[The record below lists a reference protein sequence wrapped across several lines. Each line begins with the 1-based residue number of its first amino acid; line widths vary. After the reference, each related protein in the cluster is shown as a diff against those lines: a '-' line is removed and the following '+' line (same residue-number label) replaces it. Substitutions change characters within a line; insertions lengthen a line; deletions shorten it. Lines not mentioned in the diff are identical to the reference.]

1 MQNRRTSRPRSNR
14 GPGPQG
20 NTLPAQAQGT
30 RQQAVPRL
38 PHERDESADSQPAG
52 EASGRRMGAMAHRDL
67 QRGLEDTDKGPV
79 MDAAYDRLRDGGA
92 TGR

>member
-1 MQNRRTSRPRSNR
+1 MQNRRSSRPRGNR
-14 GPGPQG
+14 GQAPQG
-20 NTLPAQAQGT
+20 NTLPAQGE
-30 RQQAVPRL
+30 RQHRAPRL

-67 QRGLEDTDKGPV
+67 ERGLQDTDKGPA

>member
-1 MQNRRTSRPRSNR
+1 MQNRRTSRPRGNR
-14 GPGPQG
+14 ATPQG
-20 NTLPAQAQGT
+20 NTLPAQGE

-67 QRGLEDTDKGPV
+67 EKGRQDTDKGPV
-79 MDAAYDRLRDGGA
+79 MDATYERLREGGSG
-92 TGR
+92 GR